1 MIANEKIRV
10 EVLWKDARCLDRL
23 FEDELKDAKFLVDYH
38 AMGYVIEDLLLCL
51 VICQG
56 VLPKADSNDTT
67 MFRNVLAIPKSQI
80 MSLRILEPK
89 QNPKPKPRV
98 VSRVEIV
105 CL

>member
-1 MIANEKIRV
+1 MASIEMIRV
-10 EVLWKDARCLDRL
+10 EVFWKDARILDRL
-23 FEDELKDAKFLVDYH
+23 FEDELKDTKFLVDYH
-38 AMGYVIEDLLLCL
+38 AMGYVIDDLPLCL

-67 MFRNVLAIPKSQI
+67 MFRNVLAIPKAQI
-80 MSLRILEPK
+80 ISLRILEPK

-98 VSRVEIV
+98 VSRVEII